1 MRTLPNP
8 EANLQVLMVNEYSPE
23 VAEIFIAQY
32 FEIRGSWERESW
44 WDRVAATL
52 QWYEARKWVAE
63 NQRWLLK
70 A

>member
-1 MRTLPNP
+1 
-8 EANLQVLMVNEYSPE
+8 MVNEYSPE